1 MVDPISLG
9 LLMAIGAGGAAAVT
23 RWRRRRE
30 GASMQAKL
38 VQEAKPAKAAAKPA
52 AVDEGPR
59 VSREAGA
66 YRVGE
71 VLLFLGEEYWLSGE
85 LALVR
90 EGTPALTL
98 FVAPEKGKDR
108 WLASP
113 RQGEV
118 LYALERDEALGRMG
132 WPGTEVPHAG
142 GTMRRVEQGDCT
154 IVASGETPDGW
165 SGSGRYAV
173 FRAMETV
180 AVVVEQGSNRLSL
193 KGKTVPRRLVER
205 LNAG

>member
-23 RWRRRRE
+23 RWRRRRGE
-30 GASMQAKL
+30 AEKKPAKPSK
-38 VQEAKPAKAAAKPA
+38 EAKPAAKAPE
-52 AVDEGPR
+52 DDGPR

-71 VLLFLGEEYWLSGE
+71 VLLFLGEEYWLAGE

-98 FVAPEKGKDR
+98 FAAPERAKER
-108 WLASP
+108 WLAAP
-113 RQGEV
+113 RQGEA
-118 LYALERDEALGRMG
+118 LYALEVDEALGRLG
-132 WPGTEVPHAG
+132 WPGTEVPSAG
-142 GTMRRVEQGDCT
+142 ATMRRVEQGDCT
-154 IVASGETPDGW
+154 VVPSGEVPEGW
-165 SGSGRYAV
+165 SGAGRYAV

-180 AVVVEQGSNRLSL
+180 AVVVEQGGNRISL

-205 LNAG
+205 LNQG

>member
-30 GASMQAKL
+30 GATLQAKL
-38 VQEAKPAKAAAKPA
+38 VKDAKPAKAKPA
-52 AVDEGPR
+52 AVEAGPR

-66 YRVGE
+66 FRVGE

-98 FVAPEKGKDR
+98 FVAPEKAMDR
-108 WLASP
+108 WLAAP

-118 LYALERDEALGRMG
+118 LYALEVDEALGRMG

-173 FRAMETV
+173 FRTMETV
-180 AVVVEQGSNRLSL
+180 AVVVEQGGNRLSL

-205 LNAG
+205 LNQG

>member
-1 MVDPISLG
+1 
-9 LLMAIGAGGAAAVT
+9 MAIGAGGAAAVA

-30 GASMQAKL
+30 RAS
-38 VQEAKPAKAAAKPA
+38 EKPA
-52 AVDEGPR
+52 AGRAKPTGDAAAETGPQ
-59 VSREAGA
+59 VSRGPGA

-71 VLLFLGEEYWLSGE
+71 VLLFLGDEYWLAGE

-98 FVAPEKGKDR
+98 FVAPERAQDR
-108 WLASP
+108 WLGAP

-118 LYALERDEALGRMG
+118 LYALQADAALAGLG
-132 WPGTEVPHAG
+132 WPGVEVPSDG
-142 GTMRRVEQGDCT
+142 GMLRRVEEGPCT
-154 IVASGETPDGW
+154 IIPSGEVPEGW
-165 SGSGRYAV
+165 SGAGRYAV
-173 FRAMETV
+173 FKAMETV

-205 LNAG
+205 MG

>member
-1 MVDPISLG
+1 MLDPISLG

-23 RWRRRRE
+23 RWRRRRDR
-30 GASMQAKL
+30 AR
-38 VQEAKPAKAAAKPA
+38 AKPA
-52 AVDEGPR
+52 AARAKAADEAQEKAAPQ

-66 YRVGE
+66 YRVDE

-98 FVAPEKGKDR
+98 FVAPERAKDR
-108 WLASP
+108 WLGAP
-113 RQGEV
+113 RQGDV
-118 LYALERDEALGRMG
+118 LYALESDAELGRLG
-132 WPGTEVPHAG
+132 WPGVEVPSAG
-142 GTMRRVEQGDCT
+142 GTMRRVEEGPCT
-154 IVASGETPDGW
+154 IVVSGEVPEGW
-165 SGSGRYAV
+165 SGAGRYAV

-180 AVVVEQGSNRLSL
+180 AVVVEQGSNRLAL

-205 LNAG
+205 LG

>member
-1 MVDPISLG
+1 MIDPISFG

-30 GASMQAKL
+30 RPSTPP
-38 VQEAKPAKAAAKPA
+38 EAKPAKPAKPTRPA
-52 AVDEGPR
+52 RPAEPEGPK

-71 VLLFLGEEYWLSGE
+71 VLLFLGEEYWLAGE

-98 FVAPEKGKDR
+98 FAAPEKAKDR
-108 WLASP
+108 WLAAP

-118 LYALERDEALGRMG
+118 LYALEVDEALGRLG
-132 WPGTEVPHAG
+132 WPGSEVPHAG
-142 GTMRRVEQGDCT
+142 GTMRRVEQGDC
-154 IVASGETPDGW
+154 VVVPSGEVPDGW
-165 SGSGRYAV
+165 TGAGRYAV

-180 AVVVEQGSNRLSL
+180 AVVVEHGENRLAL
-193 KGKTVPRRLVER
+193 KGKTVPRRLIER

>member
-1 MVDPISLG
+1 MLDPISLG

-30 GASMQAKL
+30 R
-38 VQEAKPAKAAAKPA
+38 ETPKPERAAAKTEPA
-52 AVDEGPR
+52 EPQ
-59 VSREAGA
+59 VSRALGA

-71 VLLFLGEEYWLSGE
+71 VLLFLGDEYWLSGE

-98 FVAPEKGKDR
+98 FVAPERAKDR
-108 WLASP
+108 WLAAP

-118 LYALERDEALGRMG
+118 LYALEADAALAALG
-132 WPGTEVPHAG
+132 WPGVEVPHEGA
-142 GTMRRVEQGDCT
+142 TMRRVEEGPCT
-154 IVASGETPDGW
+154 IVASGEVPEGW
-165 SGSGRYAV
+165 AGVGRYAV

-180 AVVVEQGSNRLSL
+180 AVVVEQGGNRLAL
-193 KGKTVPRRLVER
+193 KGKTVPRPLVER
-205 LNAG
+205 LG

>member
-23 RWRRRRE
+23 RWRRRRGE
-30 GASMQAKL
+30 AERKAAKPAPK
-38 VQEAKPAKAAAKPA
+38 EAKPAAKE
-52 AVDEGPR
+52 EGPR

-71 VLLFLGEEYWLSGE
+71 VLLFLGEEYWLAGE

-98 FVAPEKGKDR
+98 FAAPERARER
-108 WLASP
+108 WLAAP
-113 RQGEV
+113 RQGES
-118 LYALERDEALGRMG
+118 LYALEVDEALGKLG
-132 WPGTEVPHAG
+132 WPGTEVPNAG
-142 GTMRRVEQGDCT
+142 ATMRRVEQGDCT
-154 IVASGETPDGW
+154 VVASGEVPDGW
-165 SGSGRYAV
+165 SGAGRYAV

-180 AVVVEQGSNRLSL
+180 AVVVEQGGNRLSL

-205 LNAG
+205 LNQGE